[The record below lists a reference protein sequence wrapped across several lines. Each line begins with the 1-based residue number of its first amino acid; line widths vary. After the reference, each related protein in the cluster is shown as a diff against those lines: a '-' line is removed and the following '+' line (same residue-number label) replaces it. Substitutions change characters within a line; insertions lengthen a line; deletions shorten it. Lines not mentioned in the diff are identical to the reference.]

1 MVEVETVS
9 VADEDSQAKE
19 LLAKWD
25 AEYGDDDS
33 VETGETPTGDVSA
46 GIDGYDEELEK
57 YRRTVHPKDNEIDH
71 VILGCTDL
79 DAAMEDFEKVT
90 GTKPVMVVSLNG
102 LGTKSARIAFESCC
116 FIEIVGPDPKQT
128 CTSALKE
135 SLEKLPPGKTVP
147 IGYAVRHSRASD
159 MKDEEFKKLGFECD
173 QVTMVAKD
181 RGMPWK
187 WDMIFLEGHGDG
199 GLVPYYVNWG
209 EAHHAAGRLPIVGT
223 LDSVI
228 VRAPSS
234 HKLHELLDDVRGI
247 KMDTG
252 DAFFEFTF
260 TTSKGTLSF
269 SGSNLV
275 GVTFPK
281 EGGLPVK
288 EGSR

>member
-9 VADEDSQAKE
+9 VVDEDSQAKE

-33 VETGETPTGDVSA
+33 VDTPTGDVTA
-46 GIDGYDEELEK
+46 AIDGYDEELEK
-57 YRRTVHPKDNEIDH
+57 YRRTVYPKDNEIDH

-79 DAAMEDFEKVT
+79 DVAMDDFEKMT

-116 FIEIVGPDPKQT
+116 YLEFVAPDPKQS

-135 SLEKLPPGKTVP
+135 SLAKLPAGKTVP
-147 IGYAVRHSRASD
+147 IGYAVRHSQASA
-159 MKDEEFKKLGFECD
+159 MKDDQFKSLGFECD
-173 QVTMVAKD
+173 QVTMVARD

-209 EAHHAAGRLPIVGT
+209 DAHHAAGRLPIVGT
-223 LDSVI
+223 LDKVA
-228 VRAPSS
+228 VRAPSG
-234 HKLHELLDDVRGI
+234 HKIHDLLDDVKGI
-247 KMDTG
+247 NVDSG
-252 DAFFEFTF
+252 DSYFEFSF
-260 TTSKGTLSF
+260 TSPKGTHSF
-269 SGSNLV
+269 SGSSLV

-288 EGSR
+288 EPSR